1 METRSDLI
9 GFDSV
14 RPNYQNKRCTMTTMI
29 MMMMMVIEGEKKAK
43 APQAVPCIN
52 KPRPH
57 PPVAV
62 SPRVLPG

>member
-1 METRSDLI
+1 MMKMVMKMMTE
-9 GFDSV
+9 GM
-14 RPNYQNKRCTMTTMI
+14 KR
-29 MMMMMVIEGEKKAK
+29 AK
-43 APQAVPCIN
+43 ALQAVPCIG